1 MHGHSIKEVD
11 PFACH
16 INKSFVGRAKKGEV
30 FPYRH
35 YGKKKFGW
43 NFWTSTKK
51 KVNSKR
57 NPTCVTKRKMI
68 SQHPRDIWAALL

>member
-51 KVNSKR
+51 KSIQREIQPVL
-57 NPTCVTKRKMI
+57 RKGK
-68 SQHPRDIWAALL
+68 